1 VSATD
6 AKGWRDGWVIL
17 GIALVLRLV
26 LAARVPL
33 VQDEAYYW
41 EWSRRLAGGYFDHP
55 PAIAWS
61 VWLGTQFFALL
72 GLPLSPLAVRV
83 VPVIEGSIAAAA
95 TMLIA
100 GRLGG
105 AAAARLA
112 AIVMSVMPL
121 AAAGLVLATPDAPLL
136 AATALGCYGVT
147 RAIQSPL
154 RSRASLG
161 WWVFTGV
168 ALGLA
173 FSSKYTSILLP
184 LGVVAGV
191 LLHRALRPRL
201 LEPGPY
207 LACVVATLVFLPVL
221 RWNASHEWVS
231 FAYQLE
237 HGLGT
242 PRGNPLGRE
251 LELLGGQAGL
261 VSPILFVLAAIAALR
276 TQRGLRHHDAEV
288 APERALLGTVALV
301 AFAFFMVSALRKP
314 VEANWPAPAYVPA
327 MALLAS
333 AAWGDGGRRWVRWGW
348 RLALALS
355 AVVYAHGL
363 FSVLPLRARRDPVA
377 RGVGFDALGRAMAA
391 AVRDAELADG
401 TLGWVAADR
410 YQDAAELA
418 FHMAGNPTVF
428 STNLSGRRNQYDLWP
443 RFPDVAQPGQA
454 LFIALDERPEGAR
467 HEAIER
473 LAPYFAG
480 VTRGPLVPLARGDDQ
495 VGERRI
501 WILRGYRGGWPLL
514 TPGP

>member
-1 VSATD
+1 VSD
-6 AKGWRDGWVIL
+6 GKERGWRDGWVIL
-17 GIALVLRLV
+17 GVALVLRLV

-61 VWLGTQFFALL
+61 VWLGTKLFAML
-72 GLPLSPLAVRV
+72 GLPVSPLAVRV
-83 VPVIEGSIAAAA
+83 IPVIEGSVAAAA

-100 GRLGG
+100 ARLGG
-105 AAAARLA
+105 GTAARLA

-147 RAIQSPL
+147 RAIQSPI

-173 FSSKYTSILLP
+173 FSSNYTSILLP

-191 LLHRALRPRL
+191 VLHRELRPRL

-207 LACVVATLVFLPVL
+207 VACLVATLVFLPVL
-221 RWNASHEWVS
+221 RWNASHEWIS

-237 HGLGT
+237 HGLGK
-242 PRGNPLGRE
+242 PRGNPIGRE
-251 LELLGGQAGL
+251 LELLGGQLGL
-261 VSPILFVLAAIAALR
+261 VSPILFVLAAVAAFRSQRALR
-276 TQRGLRHHDAEV
+276 HRDARV
-288 APERALLGTVALV
+288 APERALLGAVALV
-301 AFAFFMVSALRKP
+301 GFGFFMVSALRKP

-333 AAWGDGGRRWVRWGW
+333 AAWGEGARRWVRWGW
-348 RLALALS
+348 QLALGLS
-355 AVVYAHGL
+355 AIVYAHGL
-363 FSVLPLRARRDPVA
+363 FAILPLPARRDPIA
-377 RGVGFDALGRAMAA
+377 RGAGFDALARAMDGV
-391 AVRDAELADG
+391 VRDAEADG
-401 TLGWVAADR
+401 VRGWVGADR

-418 FHMAGNPTVF
+418 LHMAGHPTVF

-443 RFPDVAQPGQA
+443 RFPEVAEPGQA
-454 LFIALDERPEGAR
+454 LFLALDERPEGVV
-467 HEAIER
+467 HEAVER
-473 LAPYFAG
+473 LTPYFTV
-480 VTRGPLVPLARGDDQ
+480 VTRGPLVALARGDDP

>member
-1 VSATD
+1 MMRPER
-6 AKGWRDGWVIL
+6 GWRDAWVIL
-17 GIALVLRLV
+17 GIALLLRLV
-26 LAARVPL
+26 LAARVPM

-41 EWSRRLAGGYFDHP
+41 EWSRRLAPGYFDHP

-61 VWLGTQFFALL
+61 VWLGTRLFALL
-72 GLPLSPLAVRV
+72 GLPLSPLAVRF
-83 VPVIEGSIAAAA
+83 VPVLEGTIAAAA

-105 AAAARLA
+105 AGAARLA

-136 AATALGCYGVT
+136 AATAVGCYGVT
-147 RAIQSPL
+147 RAVQSPL

-191 LLHRALRPRL
+191 LLHRELRPRL
-201 LEPGPY
+201 LEPGPWV
-207 LACVVATLVFLPVL
+207 ACAVATLVFLPVL
-221 RWNASHEWVS
+221 HWNATHAWVS

-242 PRGNPLGRE
+242 PRGNPVGRE
-251 LELLGGQAGL
+251 LELLGGQLGL
-261 VSPILFVLAAIAALR
+261 VSPILFVLAAIAVVR
-276 TQRGLRHHDAEV
+276 SQRGLPRGHAGV

-301 AFAFFMVSALRKP
+301 AFGFFTVSAWRKP

-327 MALLAS
+327 IALLAS
-333 AAWGDGGRRWVRWGW
+333 AAWGEGARRWVRGGW
-348 RLALALS
+348 RLAMGLS
-355 AVVYAHGL
+355 AVVYLHAL
-363 FSVLPLRARRDPVA
+363 VPILPLPARRDPVA
-377 RGVGFDALGRAMAA
+377 RGVGFDALARAMSTV
-391 AVRDAELADG
+391 VRDASADG
-401 TLGWVAADR
+401 TPVWVAADR

-418 FHMAGNPTVF
+418 FHMAGHPIVF

-443 RFPDVAQPGQA
+443 RFPEVAEPGQA
-454 LFIALDERPEGAR
+454 LIVALDERPEGVR
-467 HEAIER
+467 HEAVQR
-473 LAPYFAG
+473 LAPYFS
-480 VTRGPLVPLARGDDQ
+480 TIIRGPLVPLARGDD
-495 VGERRI
+495 VAGERRI
-501 WILRGYRGGWPLL
+501 WILGGYRGGWPLL
-514 TPGP
+514 TPGS

>member
-1 VSATD
+1 MTRPDRA
-6 AKGWRDGWVIL
+6 WRDAWLIL
-17 GIALVLRLV
+17 ATALLLRLV

-61 VWLGTQFFALL
+61 IGLGTRLFALL
-72 GLPLSPLAVRV
+72 GLPLSPLAVRF
-83 VPVIEGSIAAAA
+83 VPAIQGTIAAAA

-105 AAAARLA
+105 PASARLA
-112 AIVMSVMPL
+112 ALVMSVMPL

-136 AATALGCYGVT
+136 AGTALGCYGVT

-191 LLHRALRPRL
+191 LLHRELRPRL
-201 LEPGPY
+201 LEPGPWV
-207 LACVVATLVFLPVL
+207 ACVVATLVFLPVL
-221 RWNASHEWVS
+221 RWNASHEWIS

-237 HGLGT
+237 HGLGR

-251 LELLGGQAGL
+251 LELIGGQMGL
-261 VSPILFVLAAIAALR
+261 VSPILFVLASIAVMR
-276 TQRGLRHHDAEV
+276 SQRGLRHRDAG
-288 APERALLGTVALV
+288 ASPERALLGAVALV

-314 VEANWPAPAYVPA
+314 VEANWPAPAYIPA

-333 AAWGDGGRRWVRWGW
+333 TPWADAGRRWVRRGW
-348 RLALALS
+348 QLALVLS
-355 AVVYAHGL
+355 ALVYAHGL
-363 FSVLPLRARRDPVA
+363 FTILPLAARRDPVA
-377 RGVGFDALGRAMAA
+377 RGAGFDALGLAMAA
-391 AVRDAELADG
+391 AVRDAESQDG
-401 TLGWVAADR
+401 TQGWVAADR

-418 FHMAGNPTVF
+418 FHMPAHPTVF

-443 RFPDVAQPGQA
+443 RFPEVAQPGQA
-454 LFIALDERPEGAR
+454 MFVALDERPEGTE
-467 HEAIER
+467 HEAVQR
-473 LAPYFAG
+473 LAPYFTG
-480 VTRGPLVPLARGDDQ
+480 VTRGPLVALARDGDV

-514 TPGP
+514 TLGR